1 MVVLCFSTPELG
13 CHDIFAVGSR
23 TSIQHS
29 VEIGPRAST
38 CPSKSGLFFLTTG
51 INGVANG
58 KASYK
63 EYPPT
68 DSGLGLE
75 IKANTVYS
83 VLIILDLSHSVIE
96 YHNIDPSD
104 GLPTSV
110 YQCKIETFLQADRL
124 RPFAVS
130 HRLEWKD
137 SINHGPQWVSD
148 FFFPGTVSHCH
159 QWQMDFPGNVD
170 KWREMHDACQ
180 EQQNL
185 ALSVPGHSED
195 HVRVAMLESLS
206 EVTRQCLSMLVQV
219 TVSVR
224 FVVKPSL
231 IEMTMHGLQAQ
242 LCDVDSLTF
251 TLPLMATEGML
262 LNIQCSVCRG
272 QVTLW
277 SYVFDNHRRY
287 VPCSSA
293 LLPNL
298 IGRLLPSD
306 QECVEARASFWKR
319 K

>member
-51 INGVANG
+51 INGVVNG

-110 YQCKIETFLQADRL
+110 YQCKMETFLQADRL

-148 FFFPGTVSHCH
+148 FFSFP
-159 QWQMDFPGNVD
+159 
-170 KWREMHDACQ
+170 E
-180 EQQNL
+180 
-185 ALSVPGHSED
+185 LSVIVINGKWTSL
-195 HVRVAMLESLS
+195 VMLINGVKCMMRVKSS
-206 EVTRQCLSMLVQV
+206 KTWRFRCLDTLKIMC
-219 TVSVR
+219 VSPCWR
-224 FVVKPSL
+224 
-231 IEMTMHGLQAQ
+231 
-242 LCDVDSLTF
+242 
-251 TLPLMATEGML
+251 
-262 LNIQCSVCRG
+262 VCQR
-272 QVTLW
+272 
-277 SYVFDNHRRY
+277 SRANACRY
-287 VPCSSA
+287 WCRS
-293 LLPNL
+293 
-298 IGRLLPSD
+298 
-306 QECVEARASFWKR
+306 Q
-319 K
+319 